1 MVGLVKLKLK
11 RNQKRRLFHG
21 PRWRLVPRGDFLFCV
36 GCLSYSVPV
45 GGVTSR
51 SLVWEKVE
59 RWYKLQTGKVVFGI
73 KGATL
78 HHVCQNHGENQ
89 KAKPETL
96 HCRVFSY
103 CSWMLLVFIY
113 LEIRRCHSCSCFTWG
128 LQDSIGACS
137 SRWSF
142 FWIFA
147 SSDKPIPLA

>member
-1 MVGLVKLKLK
+1 MG
-11 RNQKRRLFHG
+11 HG
-21 PRWRLVPRGDFLFCV
+21 DVWFRGATSLCGVSFLRCAM
-36 GCLSYSVPV
+36 
-45 GGVTSR
+45 TSR

-73 KGATL
+73 KRATL

-96 HCRVFSY
+96 HCRVFSLCRSLKY
-103 CSWMLLVFIY
+103 FLPHPIYSWMLLVFIY
-113 LEIRRCHSCSCFTWG
+113 LEIRRCHSCSCFTRG

-147 SSDKPIPLA
+147 FSDKSSPLA